1 MDLMK
6 ARSEYEKNLDEAS
19 SEEEKKRKNVEADF
33 IRSCQ
38 IQNKSLD
45 PVRFLCPDRFLFQQ
59 HLFYSSAIKVPI
71 VS

>member
-38 IQNKSLD
+38 LLRSK
-45 PVRFLCPDRFLFQQ
+45 
-59 HLFYSSAIKVPI
+59 IKV
-71 VS
+71 